1 MCKKDG
7 GFRVRGAEN
16 NLGVYS
22 RYFRVTKDEVE
33 ASGTFVSNWSG
44 AHTEFAG
51 LTHYRSLSD
60 DNLNV
65 CRVDFGLGVPQAS
78 TPSGAIEVRNSSD
91 TITARADLFE
101 SGTGGAS
108 WQIKGSTVSGRIFV
122 DTNGVYAQFGSYKP
136 QLIAGKVV

>member
-1 MCKKDG
+1 MCKDNG
-7 GFRVRGAEN
+7 GFRVSGEEN
-16 NLGVYS
+16 NLGVHS

-44 AHTEFAG
+44 DHTEFAG

-78 TPSGAIEVRNSSD
+78 TPSGAIEVRNSND
-91 TITARADLFE
+91 KIVTRLDMYP
-101 SGTGGAS
+101 SGTNWDGATLKIAGMTYS
-108 WQIKGSTVSGRIFV
+108 AKIFV
-122 DTNGVYAQFGSYKP
+122 DSTGIYAQFGNNTAVK
-136 QLIAGKVV
+136 LA